1 MANERQLPSKEQAL
15 FRQIVKYYETKNY
28 KKGLKAAEQ
37 ILKKFPDHGGEP
49 RTRSGGPP
57 RLARIRHG
65 APFASVPR
73 ALLTPL
79 ASFSAFSRRAQ
90 RRSR

>member
-37 ILKKFPDHGGEP
+37 ILKKFPEHGGEP
-49 RTRSGGPP
+49 RTRSPGWRAFAMAPLSP
-57 RLARIRHG
+57 LCL
-65 APFASVPR
+65 APF
-73 ALLTPL
+73 
-79 ASFSAFSRRAQ
+79 
-90 RRSR
+90 